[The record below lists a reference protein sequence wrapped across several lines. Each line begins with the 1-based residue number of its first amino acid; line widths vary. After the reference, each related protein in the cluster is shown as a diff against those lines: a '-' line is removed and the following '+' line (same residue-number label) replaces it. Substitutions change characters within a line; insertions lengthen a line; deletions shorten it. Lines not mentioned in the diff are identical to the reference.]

1 MRGRA
6 GSLTLGLLF
15 LGLLGCNR
23 QGHIKAIE
31 LNNEAIGLHDRELN
45 TQAIEKLTEAL
56 RFDPDCVECHQTL
69 ARIYQDTKSWPDA
82 ATHYKASAELGGQVK
97 DLSNWGYVLYLHAL
111 QLAGS
116 KDTAE
121 QAKVEGRL
129 KEAEDVLNRAIK
141 ADPEAYLSYYYLGQ
155 VYREQ
160 DRFEEAGKVLRSGID
175 KNPGFPEA
183 FNEYGKLFSELELW
197 DQAEAVFKEGLKIN
211 TNAGMLYN
219 QLGLVYKETGR
230 YQDAINALNSA
241 IKDDKV
247 PEAYFNMG
255 VTYYEMGSSQDKKNA
270 EFYLGSFTKSGADKD
285 QKALAEKILTDLR
298 QEASQ

>member
-1 MRGRA
+1 MRGLA
-6 GSLTLGLLF
+6 GRLTLGLLF

-31 LNNEAIGLHDRELN
+31 LNNEAVVLHSRDLN

-56 RFDPDCVECHQTL
+56 RFDPDCVECHRTL
-69 ARIYQDTKSWPDA
+69 ATIYQATKSWPDA

-97 DLSNWGYVLYLHAL
+97 DLSNWGYVLYQHAL
-111 QLAGS
+111 QLAES
-116 KDTAE
+116 KDAAE
-121 QAKVEGRL
+121 QAKVDGRL

-141 ADPEAYLSYYYLGQ
+141 VDPEAYLSFYYLGQ

-160 DRFEEAGKVLRSGID
+160 DRFEEAGKILRAGID
-175 KNPGFPEA
+175 KNPGFPES

-211 TNAGMLYN
+211 PNAGMLYN
-219 QLGLVYKETGR
+219 QLGLVYKETGK

-247 PEAYFNMG
+247 QEAYFNMG

-270 EFYLGSFTKSGADKD
+270 EFYLNSFIKSGADRN